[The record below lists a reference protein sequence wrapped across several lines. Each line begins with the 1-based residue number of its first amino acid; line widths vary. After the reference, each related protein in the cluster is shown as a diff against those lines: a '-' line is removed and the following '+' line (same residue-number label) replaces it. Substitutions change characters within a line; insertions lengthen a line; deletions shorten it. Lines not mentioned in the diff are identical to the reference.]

1 MKRENTREVSATFGV
16 EPHTSF
22 GNVAPSSRFLLSPSG
37 VPSPSTSLSKSD
49 NGEIV
54 FKAWGWKDKND
65 FLDILKVNANKDVA
79 YLSAD
84 ANGTAK
90 NVIKKD
96 KGLSEKDFE
105 KLETIA
111 VGRMLALLG
120 YGVGGEIASSEEMEE
135 FEAYQAEKHEQTIL
149 NASVVLQNA
158 KTIKDL
164 AKTWNGLPASLKQ
177 QLTTIKDEC
186 KAKLANSIIPCAM
199 WNTEKSNSNPDLL
212 PEPFAQQNA

>member
-1 MKRENTREVSATFGV
+1 MKQVSTTRIVKKYQDKQTGQWKEITIDYAKVNDRLKAFREANPRSKIAT
-16 EPHTSF
+16 EYT
-22 GNVAPSSRFLLSPSG
+22 
-37 VPSPSTSLSKSD
+37 KSD

-135 FEAYQAEKHEQTIL
+135 FEAYQTEKLEQTIL

-164 AKTWNGLPASLKQ
+164 AKAWNGLPASLKQ

-186 KAKLANSIIPCAM
+186 KAKLEN
-199 WNTEKSNSNPDLL
+199 KSNEN
-212 PEPFAQQNA
+212 N

>member
-1 MKRENTREVSATFGV
+1 MKQVSTTRIVKKYQDKQTGQWKEITIDYAKVNDRLKAFREANPRSKIAT
-16 EPHTSF
+16 EYT
-22 GNVAPSSRFLLSPSG
+22 
-37 VPSPSTSLSKSD
+37 KSD

-135 FEAYQAEKHEQTIL
+135 FEAYQTEKAEQAIL

-164 AKTWNGLPASLKQ
+164 AKAWNGLPASLKQ

-186 KAKLANSIIPCAM
+186 KAKLEN
-199 WNTEKSNSNPDLL
+199 KSNEN
-212 PEPFAQQNA
+212 N